1 MICAKLTELNY
12 NEILKYLGFRGQE
25 ISKELEDQIRH
36 CMEETKKCCVPRLVY
51 AIVPL
56 LKRDGKMQAGGLCLE
71 GNDIEELLKEC
82 NLAVLLAAT
91 AGSEI
96 SSRIAQIQVR
106 DKGSALIMDACAS
119 AAVENICNNFEAE
132 LKDELKAD
140 NLYLTDRFSPGYG
153 DLPLSL
159 QKDFCAGLNTQRR
172 IGLTVTDNFL
182 MIPQKSVTAIMGIS
196 GKPQPKRK
204 SGCENCNMF
213 ERCAF
218 RKEGT
223 TCSGG
228 NI

>member
-1 MICAKLTELNY
+1 MISAKLTGLDY

-25 ISKELEDQIRH
+25 IPNELRGQIRR
-36 CMEETKKCCVPRLVY
+36 CMDEVMKCCVPRLVY
-51 AIVPL
+51 GIFS
-56 LKRDGKMQAGGLCLE
+56 LKETEKGVFAGSLFLE
-71 GNDIEELLKEC
+71 GSDIKDLLKESDR
-82 NLAVLLAAT
+82 AVLLAAT

-96 SSRIAQIQVR
+96 SGHIAKVLVA

-119 AAVENICNNFEAE
+119 SAIENICDNFETE
-132 LKDELKAD
+132 LREEFKAND
-140 NLYLTDRFSPGYG
+140 LYLTDRFSPGYG

-159 QKDFCAGLNTQRR
+159 QKDFCAVLNTQRR

-182 MIPQKSVTAIMGIS
+182 MIPQKSVTAVMGIS
-196 GKPQPKRK
+196 KKPQPERK

>member
-12 NEILKYLGFRGQE
+12 NEILKYLGFRGQA
-25 ISKELEDQIRH
+25 ISKELDDQIRR

-51 AIVPL
+51 GIFSLREHEKGVF
-56 LKRDGKMQAGGLCLE
+56 AGSLFLE
-71 GNDIEELLKEC
+71 GGDIKSLLKESDR
-82 NLAVLLAAT
+82 AVLLAAT

-96 SSRIAQIQVR
+96 SGHIAKVQVA

-119 AAVENICNNFEAE
+119 AAVENVCNNFEADLKEE
-132 LKDELKAD
+132 LKK
-140 NLYLTDRFSPGYG
+140 NSLYLTDRFSPGYG

-159 QKDFCAGLNTQRR
+159 QKDFCAVLNTQRR

-196 GKPQPKRK
+196 KKPQPKRK
-204 SGCENCNMF
+204 SGCEACNMF

-223 TCSGG
+223 TCSGD